1 MLFGVLLVG
10 HVKTC
15 CAFFCAAPR
24 CLWEVSREDL
34 ALKHPRQT
42 TRCCSLYCI
51 YLVIYTYIC
60 TYAIQ
65 ILSILCMIFTTYYII
80 DNTCHALKHFHTFL
94 NCLARWQSSCH
105 EMWWTGLIFVSMQT
119 VESLFS
125 SIRGITCLCSI
136 AVAACSQKQSP
147 WCSSAFPFGVFLL
160 DADDWPDDF
169 CGVFFFPL
177 TWWFWLTST

>member
-1 MLFGVLLVG
+1 MCCLVFSLLVMSR
-10 HVKTC
+10 HVVPS
-15 CAFFCAAPR
+15 FVRP
-24 CLWEVSREDL
+24 EDFPL
-34 ALKHPRQT
+34 LQDACALKHPRQT

-51 YLVIYTYIC
+51 YLIIYIYIC

-80 DNTCHALKHFHTFL
+80 DNTCHALKHFHKFL
-94 NCLARWQSSCH
+94 NCLARWQSSCD

-136 AVAACSQKQSP
+136 AVAACSQNSLHDVP
-147 WCSSAFPFGVFLL
+147 APSLFGC
-160 DADDWPDDF
+160 F
-169 CGVFFFPL
+169 CWTLFVL
-177 TWWFWLTST
+177 